1 MADVE
6 PPIIAF
12 NRWLV
17 GALFIPLLPLLG
29 IVLLRKLNGDA
40 LHPSLLWCSEI
51 PTFALQLVAVMIA
64 KSEELIR
71 KKSTSREIKATA
83 YLYRN
88 ASYCL
93 AFVLMFCFY
102 SICRDGTLTDKLQDG
117 PRTRIMWITTVLAI
131 VLTGKTWMFSRWH
144 RKLGRSL

>member
-1 MADVE
+1 MAESE
-6 PPIIAF
+6 PPLIAF

-29 IVLLRKLNGDA
+29 IVVLRKINGDA
-40 LHPSLLWCSEI
+40 LHASMLWCSEV

-71 KKSTSREIKATA
+71 KKTTSPEAKATA
-83 YLYRN
+83 YLFRN

-102 SICRDGTLTDKLQDG
+102 SMCRDGTLTDKLKDDH
-117 PRTRIMWITTVLAI
+117 RTRIMWITTALAVI
-131 VLTGKTWMFSRWH
+131 LTGKTWMFSRWH
-144 RKLGRSL
+144 RKLGRSA